1 MLFPSAR
8 DLSDPGIEPLSPALG
23 RGFFTT
29 EPPLTEN
36 NNLAIKSKHKVSFL
50 TTVPSFH
57 VAAISHACYTVAV
70 KIPEFLLHG
79 HQAIKFLF
87 PLFMLLYSLKSLL
100 ILPEHKAYFP

>member
-1 MLFPSAR
+1 M
-8 DLSDPGIEPLSPALG
+8 SPALG

-29 EPPLTEN
+29 ESPLTGN
-36 NNLAIKSKHKVSFL
+36 NNLRVKSKHKISLL

-57 VAAISHACYTVAV
+57 VAAISHVCYKVAV

-79 HQAIKFLF
+79 HQAIKFLS

>member
-57 VAAISHACYTVAV
+57 VAEERFCYASLWLSLPCLSGAV
-70 KIPEFLLHG
+70 LPYPFIVHG
-79 HQAIKFLF
+79 HFG
-87 PLFMLLYSLKSLL
+87 LLVVLTFVS
-100 ILPEHKAYFP
+100 IG